1 MKITTTTADVLDQD
15 IVAALALG
23 IAQVSP
29 PVATQTAL
37 RARILARA
45 GTTLPAAGDAHLTVH
60 AGAEGWVKIFPLV
73 QMRTLFE
80 SQDGRGVLFRMEAG
94 GRLPPHEHN
103 TDEECVILEGEL
115 SIGNLTVRAGDFH
128 LARKGIPHA
137 ELNSKTGALF
147 YIRTGAN
154 FVFKASRP

>member
-1 MKITTTTADVLDQD
+1 MKITTTTAAVLDQD

-29 PVATQTAL
+29 PVATQPAL
-37 RARILARA
+37 RA

-60 AGAEGWVKIFPLV
+60 AGAEGWVIICPLV

-94 GRLPPHEHN
+94 GRLPAHEHN